1 MELTFSLLFL
11 FLVFAGGTVFADEN
25 DDNKHADVKFRPL
38 KLFVFGD
45 SYADTGNNPKEHA
58 SSWKPPYG
66 LTFPGKPAGRFSD
79 GRVLTDYV
87 AGSVM
92 SLLTAFIRTD
102 QLLLHGY
109 SLICYKFAAKFMG
122 IKSPL
127 PYAFRKYAR
136 GKLRGGVNFACGG
149 TGVFDTGNFQ
159 PNMTPQIGFLEGFI
173 KEGVYTKRDLESSL
187 ALVMVSGNDHGAYT
201 LAGGKE
207 QVRVKFDLPTY
218 ELNPF
223 NDPAYR
229 FLIMLSKRLYNMQ
242 DLPAFIT
249 KVINQTAINMK
260 AIHDMGVHRVLV
272 ANLQPI
278 GCLPQETVTTSYQ
291 QCKESQNTAANFH
304 NQLLQQAVTGLNS
317 NTKASSFLILDNFS
331 AFNTV
336 LTSKGDLTGN
346 LKFDTPYKPC
356 CIGTRSGVHCGNLDE
371 NGKEL
376 YTVCEKPDST
386 FFWDTVHPTQA
397 GWSAVYLALRSSLNQ
412 MYN

>member
-11 FLVFAGGTVFADEN
+11 FLIFAGGAVLADEN

-66 LTFPGKPAGRFSD
+66 VTFPGKPAGRFSD

-87 AGSVM
+87 A
-92 SLLTAFIRTD
+92 R
-102 QLLLHGY
+102 
-109 SLICYKFAAKFMG
+109 FMG

-127 PYAFRKYAR
+127 PYAFRKYAKD
-136 GKLRGGVNFACGG
+136 KLRGGVNFACGG
-149 TGVFDTGNFQ
+149 TGVFDTGNLQ
-159 PNMTPQIGFLEGFI
+159 PNMTTQIGFLQGLI

-187 ALVMVSGNDHGAYT
+187 ALVTVSGNDYGAYN

-207 QVRVKFDLPTY
+207 Q
-218 ELNPF
+218 
-223 NDPAYR
+223 
-229 FLIMLSKRLYNMQ
+229 
-242 DLPAFIT
+242 DLPAFIS
-249 KVINQTAINMK
+249 KVVNQIAINLK
-260 AIHDMGVHRVLV
+260 AIHDLGVHRVMV
-272 ANLQPI
+272 ANLQPV
-278 GCLPQETVTTSYQ
+278 GCLPQETVSTSYQ
-291 QCKESQNTAANFH
+291 QCKESPNTAAKFH
-304 NQLLQQAVTGLNS
+304 NQLLQQAVTGLN
-317 NTKASSFLILDNFS
+317 NGTKASSFLILDNFS

-336 LTSKGDLTGN
+336 LTNKGDLTGN
-346 LKFDTPYKPC
+346 LKFDTPFKPC
-356 CIGTRSGVHCGNLDE
+356 CIGTRSGVHCGGLDE

-376 YTVCEKPDST
+376 YIVCEKPDSA

-397 GWSAVYLALRSSLNQ
+397 GWSVVYLALRSSLNQ